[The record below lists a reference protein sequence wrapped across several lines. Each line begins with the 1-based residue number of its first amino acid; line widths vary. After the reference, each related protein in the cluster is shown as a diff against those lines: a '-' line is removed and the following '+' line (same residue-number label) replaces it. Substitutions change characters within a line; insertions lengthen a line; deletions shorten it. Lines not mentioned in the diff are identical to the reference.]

1 MARLVLP
8 VVAVLILVAGC
19 GKPRD
24 QAGPRAQSAPDVQ
37 QTSAP
42 VAKVEPKPAKATKR
56 RSGQVA
62 PVVPLTGQPAA
73 PELPA
78 VVDLSTTPEMLSA
91 HALIV
96 AREQVQAGLS
106 GQADVAQRHGF
117 ILATWQPQYQARLSN
132 LAAIR
137 DAREV
142 RVKRE
147 LVTAKRVAEHEQ
159 RVDAVTAEYEPQIRA
174 ERARTAPIL
183 DD

>member
-1 MARLVLP
+1 MVRFILP
-8 VVAVLILVAGC
+8 VAAVLVFAGC
-19 GKPRD
+19 GGQRD
-24 QAGPRAQSAPDVQ
+24 EAAPSASNQPESSV
-37 QTSAP
+37 P
-42 VAKVEPKPAKATKR
+42 VAKAEPAPVKPSKR
-56 RSGQVA
+56 KSGTVA
-62 PVVPLTGQPAA
+62 PAPLPTGQPAA

-174 ERARTAPIL
+174 ERAKTAPIL